1 MVPNRARPLYQQ
13 KHVIETPV
21 DFTIVKYME
30 KPMMTTDFFSLK
42 KSFAAALPFLDQERR
57 IREMLS
63 IVEGNTDEVRNS
75 EGGEEKAT
83 PSVAKAR
90 YKKNKDMYELMVMK
104 LH

>member
-1 MVPNRARPLYQQ
+1 
-13 KHVIETPV
+13 
-21 DFTIVKYME
+21 ME
-30 KPMMTTDFFSLK
+30 KPIDGSMTTDFFSLK

-75 EGGEEKAT
+75 EGGEERAT

-90 YKKNKDMYELMVMK
+90 YKKNKDMYKLMVIK

>member
-1 MVPNRARPLYQQ
+1 
-13 KHVIETPV
+13 
-21 DFTIVKYME
+21 
-30 KPMMTTDFFSLK
+30 MTTDFFSLN
-42 KSFAAALPFLDQERR
+42 KSFVAALPFLDQERR

-90 YKKNKDMYELMVMK
+90 
-104 LH
+104 